1 MATMFKSLRAERA
14 IDNLTSI
21 SFLLSRHFAMT
32 LTPTPR
38 THQLQGSRVLVIGG
52 TSGIGFA
59 VSAAALDHGAIV
71 TIVGSNANKLKNAIT
86 RLKTLYPSTGLEN
99 VTGVQCDL
107 SNADTVEQDI
117 VKALKLAAGNSKIN
131 HIVITAADM
140 TAPPSLEDLTV
151 DALQRPGVIRL
162 VAPMMVAKHLPNY
175 MDKCPQSSLTLT
187 SGAHCLR
194 PDPGW
199 TVISGYCGAVEAIM
213 RGLAIDLKPLRV
225 NVVAPGAVLT
235 EAVKD
240 ILGDAYD
247 DAVEM
252 AKAKSTVGQTGAPE
266 SVAQAYIYLMKDCYA
281 SGSVL
286 STNGGMLLV

>member
-1 MATMFKSLRAERA
+1 MKLAVTA
-14 IDNLTSI
+14 
-21 SFLLSRHFAMT
+21 
-32 LTPTPR
+32 R
-38 THQLQGSRVLVIGG
+38 TDQLNGSRVLVIGG

-59 VSAAALDHGAIV
+59 VSAAALDHGSIV
-71 TIVGSNANKLKNAIT
+71 TIVGSNANKLKDAIS
-86 RLKTLYPSTGLEN
+86 RLKASYPSVDTEN
-99 VTGVQCDL
+99 IMGIQCDL
-107 SNADTVEQDI
+107 SNAKTVEEDI
-117 VKALKLAAGNSKIN
+117 EKALRLAAGSSKIN

-151 DALQRPGVIRL
+151 DSVQRPGIIRL
-162 VAPMMVAKHLPNY
+162 VAPLMVAKHLPKY
-175 MDKCPQSSLTLT
+175 MDKCPRSSLTLT

-213 RGLAIDLKPLRV
+213 RGLAVDLKPLRV

-235 EAVKD
+235 EVVKS

-247 DAVEM
+247 ASVKM
-252 AKAKSTVGQTGAPE
+252 AEAKSTVGQAGSPE
-266 SVAQAYIYLMKDCYA
+266 NVAQAYIYLMKDHYA